1 MDEAKGTE
9 VGMRKKIKRIEA
21 RKYEMSLRK

>member
-1 MDEAKGTE
+1 MDETKGTE
-9 VGMRKKIKRIEA
+9 VGMRKRIKRMEA